1 MILLKRMIV
10 YMKQMINVKL
20 NEINLQVFMLDQA
33 AGTAQLQV
41 QYFELLLYQN
51 NIMNYYFV
59 KNILNYFHVDK
70 MYLNLSILTKDDC
83 QRNSSSIF

>member
-41 QYFELLLYQN
+41 QYFELFLYQKKDLELLLCK
-51 NIMNYYFV
+51 
-59 KNILNYFHVDK
+59 KNIF
-70 MYLNLSILTKDDC
+70 
-83 QRNSSSIF
+83 

>member
-41 QYFELLLYQN
+41 QYFELFLYKKKFL
-51 NIMNYYFV
+51 I
-59 KNILNYFHVDK
+59 ITL
-70 MYLNLSILTKDDC
+70 
-83 QRNSSSIF
+83 

>member
-41 QYFELLLYQN
+41 QYFELFLYKKK
-51 NIMNYYFV
+51 NIFNYYFV
-59 KNILNYFHVDK
+59 KKNIF
-70 MYLNLSILTKDDC
+70 
-83 QRNSSSIF
+83 

>member
-41 QYFELLLYQN
+41 QYFELLAPSGALVA
-51 NIMNYYFV
+51 IPTYY
-59 KNILNYFHVDK
+59 
-70 MYLNLSILTKDDC
+70 
-83 QRNSSSIF
+83 

>member
-41 QYFELLLYQN
+41 QYFELFLY
-51 NIMNYYFV
+51 
-59 KNILNYFHVDK
+59 KK
-70 MYLNLSILTKDDC
+70 K
-83 QRNSSSIF
+83 IFLIITL